1 MQNRHLPH
9 HERTRP
15 WLLIGYKCVLA
26 FRPIHLHF
34 SEIEVATDIFFFI
47 IIEKVI
53 IKNDYWKENCVAY
66 ELCFMHRLLI
76 GFLNVGIAL
85 KIEGR

>member
-1 MQNRHLPH
+1 M
-9 HERTRP
+9 
-15 WLLIGYKCVLA
+15 
-26 FRPIHLHF
+26 
-34 SEIEVATDIFFFI
+34 EVATDIFFI

-53 IKNDYWKENCVAY
+53 IKNDYWKKNCVAY